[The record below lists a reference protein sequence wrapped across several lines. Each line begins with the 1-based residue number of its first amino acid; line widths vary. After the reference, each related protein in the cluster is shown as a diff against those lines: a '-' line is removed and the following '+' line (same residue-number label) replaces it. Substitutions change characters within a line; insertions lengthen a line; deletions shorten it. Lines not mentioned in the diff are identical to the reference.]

1 MGRTTKH
8 QQALYLEHERAEQ
21 LARLAEQTRI
31 PKAALL
37 REAVDDLLVKHK
49 VLKPSDLKR
58 PPTVR

>member
-21 LARLAEQTRI
+21 LDQLAQQTRI
-31 PKAALL
+31 PKAVLL

-49 VLKPSDLKR
+49 VLKSGDAKR
-58 PPTVR
+58 QPPRL